1 MADGKVKK
9 IAARHR
15 RHRSIRLKVSGTP
28 ERPRL
33 CVHRSQRHIYAQIVD
48 DSVGRSLA
56 SISTLSPEAI
66 KGGAAGNNAASAKIV
81 GELLAEKAI
90 AQGIKS
96 VVFDRGGFLFHGRV
110 KALADGAR
118 EKGLKF

>member
-1 MADGKVKK
+1 MADSKYTKF
-9 IAARHR
+9 AARRR
-15 RHRSIRLKVSGTP
+15 RHRSIRLKVSGTQ

-33 CVHRSQRHIYAQIVD
+33 CVHRSQKHIYAQIVD
-48 DSVGRSLA
+48 DSVGRSLV
-56 SISTLSPEAI
+56 SISSLSPEAQ

-81 GELLAEKAI
+81 GEIIAEKAI
-90 AQGIKS
+90 AQGIES

-110 KALADGAR
+110 KALAEGAR